1 MTHAKPK
8 SHVGALLK
16 RNEKRTAI
24 MSGYFAR
31 GRKAMPFLRPD
42 ERAPKEI
49 FPGVTIRTLWGEQV
63 MLSFVHFEPF
73 AVVPPHSHPHEQMGV
88 LLEGELEFTIGDETR
103 VLRKGD
109 CWWVPSGV
117 VHSVRNRDKPALAL
131 DIFHPIR
138 EEYK

>member
-24 MSGYFAR
+24 MGGYFAR
-31 GRKAMPFLRPD
+31 GRRAMPFLRPD
-42 ERAPKEI
+42 ERAAKEI

-88 LLEGELEFTIGDETR
+88 LLEGELEFTIGDETK